1 MGLLSLYEFV
11 HSGFV
16 VSSCGWII
24 VFPGDVLSRFLFD
37 CTRIQF
43 KEMSF
48 ILPLC
53 YSHTHICTYNTYS
66 IYDVFGHVD
75 KGEVC
80 ML

>member
-1 MGLLSLYEFV
+1 M

-16 VSSCGWII
+16 VSSCGWIL

-37 CTRIQF
+37 STRIQF
-43 KEMSF
+43 KDMSF

-53 YSHTHICTYNTYS
+53 YSHIYIYNTYS
-66 IYDVFGHVD
+66 IYDVFRHVD